1 VKRRA
6 SGSGRTAGFRRALDH
21 LAAARAILGRYRGV
35 VGVGLGFERKRG
47 RLRAGQ
53 AAYVVHVQRKRGPRR
68 ASERL
73 PDELFGV
80 PVDVVQRGAAG
91 ARFSSGCFA
100 APAAHTAD
108 YGHLGLIAKDA
119 WGAMVGLTVG
129 HVAVPGT
136 YPLSQ
141 SGGSQPAVIDCW
153 NLDDEPEAGGSLRE
167 AHFNPN
173 QDVALVALAPAD
185 PSQIDP
191 RLAGELKAGLPRPIT
206 SLLSPPLAVRL
217 VIPGMGNWPTGRLIE
232 VGHSGRFD
240 TKSRFGDDDFSGLCA
255 FEFPSLDD
263 IEPGWSGSLICDLAG
278 RPLALLSFG
287 GVVRPDAD
295 SAPSATA
302 WAWPVAPHY
311 SFWRL
316 SPA

>member
-1 VKRRA
+1 MKRRA

-21 LAAARAILGRYRGV
+21 LAAAQAILGRYRGV

-47 RLRAGQ
+47 RLRAGR
-53 AAYVVHVQRKRGPRR
+53 AAYVVHVKRKHSPRR
-68 ASERL
+68 SSERL

-80 PVDVVQRGAAG
+80 PIDVVQRAAAG

-100 APAAHTAD
+100 APAAQTAD
-108 YGHLGLIAKDA
+108 FGHLGLIAKDSG
-119 WGAMVGLTVG
+119 GAMVGLTVG

-136 YPLSQ
+136 YPLGQ
-141 SGGSQPAVIDCW
+141 SAGSPPAVIDCW
-153 NLDDEPEAGGSLRE
+153 NLDDDPREGGSLRE
-167 AHFNPN
+167 AHFTPT
-173 QDVALVALAPAD
+173 QDIALVALAPAGPD
-185 PSQIDP
+185 PIDP
-191 RLAGELKAGLPRPIT
+191 RLAGKVKAGLPRPIT
-206 SLLSPPLAVRL
+206 SLLSPPLAVQL
-217 VIPGMGNWPTGRLIE
+217 VIPGLDGWPKGNLIE
-232 VGHSGRFD
+232 IGHSGRFD

-255 FEFPSLDD
+255 FEFPALDD

-287 GVVRPDAD
+287 AVVRPDAD
-295 SAPSATA
+295 AAPSATA
-302 WAWPVAPHY
+302 WAWPVTPHY